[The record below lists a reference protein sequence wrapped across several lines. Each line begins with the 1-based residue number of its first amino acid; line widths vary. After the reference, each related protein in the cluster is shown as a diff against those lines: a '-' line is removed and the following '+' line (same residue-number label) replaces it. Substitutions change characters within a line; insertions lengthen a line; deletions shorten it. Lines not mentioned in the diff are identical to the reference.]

1 MIGSSTGR
9 RPGLLGLAVLL
20 AGVALSPS
28 HAQAQ
33 QAVITGKVTAQA
45 GGAPLPDARVYVVG
59 TTLGAAT
66 NAEGVY
72 TIRGVPTGN
81 VDVRVLRVGYQ
92 EQKKSVAVTAGASAT
107 LDFVM
112 ATAVVQLQEIVTTAT
127 GQQRRVEIG
136 NAVATLG
143 DVAKTVE
150 TSPVTSIGDLL
161 AAKSPGVVVLP
172 GTMTGTAPQ
181 IRIRGVSSLSL
192 SNAPIWVVD
201 GVRFNAGTF
210 APAGA
215 GGSQISASGL
225 NGLNPDDIED
235 IEIVKGPSAATLYGT
250 DASNGVIVVT
260 TKKGRAGGAR
270 WTWFGE
276 GGVLQ
281 DKAHYPDTWAIWG
294 HRPGAAATAAPIR
307 CLLRELPGATCIK
320 DSVTH
325 LNLIQ
330 EANYT
335 PIHDGNR
342 QQGGAQVA
350 GGTDQIRY
358 FFSGDLS
365 NETGPI
371 RLPNAE
377 IARFNAQNTA
387 IRDEWMRPEYLQG
400 QTMRANVSAS
410 PNSKLDLTFSTG
422 FSKTN
427 QRFAETD
434 NNFNSIFYQ
443 SMMSPGFIGAG
454 LGNSGVDSRGQPLY
468 GNNSF
473 TYGDIFQRLAQE
485 DVQRLTGSVQAGYHP
500 FSWMQN
506 DATVGLDLAGR
517 HSYALCRFG
526 ECPDFSQWRLGQ
538 VSDRHRQDRNFSLKF
553 TSNATWQANNW
564 LNLKTTAGADYTNQE
579 NEQSIASGTQL
590 PPGAQSV
597 SAAAVTTG
605 SSNLPSADKTLGYYV
620 QEQGTFRDRLFLT
633 VAVRSD
639 QNSAFGANATSITY
653 PKVSASWIVSD
664 EPFFPHYNW
673 LNQFRLRSAYGK
685 SGVQPRS
692 TDAFI
697 TYTTPTVSLNGTDTP
712 GLRAQSLGNPDLKP
726 EQTAELEAGFEARV
740 LGNRVNI
747 DFTYYNK
754 KTHDALLDQAIAPS
768 AAASA
773 TTIRKNLASVQ
784 NQGVELT
791 ITSTVIDNKNF
802 GWDFTVSGSH
812 NVNKL
817 LSLGLDP
824 TGKPLLVNRTGANR
838 DSVGFPLSGWYYKT
852 YTYADSNSDGVITPN
867 EVVVDPTF
875 RYVAQAIPPDIA
887 SISNG
892 FDLFNRVLR
901 INTLFDYKGGYKIN
915 NGTYSFQCGNNTA
928 CAGLSDPNASL
939 DDQAAAIGFTT
950 KNPNNTAWGYL
961 QSGQFWRFREL
972 SATVN
977 LPQSALRYVRAS
989 TASLS
994 FGARNLKVW
1003 TKYKGSDP
1011 EENFGTGDVQSN
1023 FASSAPR
1030 RVYTV
1035 RLNLHY

>member
-1 MIGSSTGR
+1 
-9 RPGLLGLAVLL
+9 LL
-20 AGVALSPS
+20 AGIAFAPTQ
-28 HAQAQ
+28 AQAQ
-33 QAVITGKVTAQA
+33 QAIITGKVTAQA

-59 TTLGAAT
+59 TTLGAST
-66 NAEGVY
+66 NSDGVY
-72 TIRGVPTGN
+72 TIRGVPAGN
-81 VDVRVLRVGYQ
+81 ADIRVLRVGYQ
-92 EQKKSVAVTAGASAT
+92 EQKKSIAVTAGQTSN
-107 LDFVM
+107 LDFAMVV
-112 ATAVVQLQEIVTTAT
+112 AVVQLQEIVTTAT

-136 NAVATLG
+136 NTVATLG

-150 TSPVTSIGDLL
+150 TSPITSIGDLL
-161 AAKSPGVVVLP
+161 TAKSPGVVVLP

-201 GVRFNAGTF
+201 GVRFNASSFT
-210 APAGA
+210 AVGA
-215 GGSQISASGL
+215 GGGMISSSNL

-260 TKKGRAGGAR
+260 TKKGRAGNAR

-281 DKAHYPDTWAIWG
+281 DEAHYPDTYAIWG
-294 HRPGAAATAAPIR
+294 HSPTAAAGAAPIR
-307 CLLRELPGATCIK
+307 CLLRQLPAGTCIK

-325 LNLIQ
+325 LNLIDVAQ
-330 EANYT
+330 YT
-335 PIHDGNR
+335 PIHTGNR

-350 GGTDQIRY
+350 GGTDAIRY

-371 RLPNAE
+371 RMPDAD
-377 IARFNAQNTA
+377 IARFDSLRTPL
-387 IRDEWMRPEYLQG
+387 RDEWKRPEYLQA
-400 QTMRANVSAS
+400 QTMRANVTAS
-410 PNSKLDLTFSTG
+410 PSSKLDLTMSAG
-422 FSKTN
+422 FAKAN
-427 QRFAETD
+427 QRFGETD
-434 NNFNSIFYQ
+434 NNFSSIFYQ
-443 SMMSPGFIGAG
+443 SMMSPGFVGAG
-454 LGNSGVDSRGQPLY
+454 LGNTGVDSRGQDLH

-485 DVQRLTGSVQAGYHP
+485 DVQRLTGSAQAAWRP
-500 FSWMQN
+500 LSWLQN
-506 DATVGLDLAGR
+506 DGTVGIDLAAR
-517 HSYALCRFG
+517 HSYALCRLG
-526 ECPDFSQWRLGQ
+526 ECPDYIEWRKGQ
-538 VSDRHRQDRNFSLKF
+538 VSDRHRLDRNFSLKF
-553 TSNATWQANNW
+553 TSNATWQTNSW

-579 NEQSIASGTQL
+579 NETSNATGTLL

-597 SAAAVTTG
+597 SSAAVTTG
-605 SSNLPSADKTLGYYV
+605 SSTLPTADKTLGYYA
-620 QEQGTFRDRLFLT
+620 QEQATFRDRLFVTL
-633 VAVRSD
+633 AVRSD

-653 PKVSASWIVSD
+653 PKASVSWIASD
-664 EPFFPHYNW
+664 EPFFPQFSW
-673 LNQFRLRSAYGK
+673 LNQFRVRAAYGK
-685 SGVQPRS
+685 SGVQPRA

-697 TYTTPTVSLNGTDTP
+697 TYTTPTVSLNGVDTP
-712 GLRAQSLGNPDLKP
+712 GLRAQALGNPDLKP
-726 EQTAELEAGFEARV
+726 EQTSEFEGGFESRV
-740 LGNRVNI
+740 FGNRVNI

-754 KTHDALLDQAIAPS
+754 KTKDALLDQAIAPS

-773 TTIRKNLASVQ
+773 TTIRRNLASVQ
-784 NQGVELT
+784 NHGIEAT
-791 ITSTVIDNKNF
+791 ITSTVLDLKNF
-802 GWDFTVSGSH
+802 GWDFTISGSH

-817 LSLGLDP
+817 LSLGNDP

-838 DSVGFPLSGWYYKT
+838 DSVGFPLSGWYYRT
-852 YTYADSNSDGVITPN
+852 YTYADSNSDGFITPN

-875 RYVAQAIPPDIA
+875 RYVGQAIPPDVA

-901 INTLFDYKGGYKIN
+901 INALFDYKGGFKIN
-915 NGTYSFQCGNNTA
+915 NGTYSFQCSNNTA
-928 CAGLSDPNASL
+928 CPGLSNPNASL
-939 DDQAAAIGFTT
+939 EDQAAAIGFTT
-950 KNPNNTAWGYL
+950 KNPNNTSWGYL

-977 LPQSALRYVRAS
+977 LSPSLLRYVRAS

-1030 RVYTV
+1030 RIYTV